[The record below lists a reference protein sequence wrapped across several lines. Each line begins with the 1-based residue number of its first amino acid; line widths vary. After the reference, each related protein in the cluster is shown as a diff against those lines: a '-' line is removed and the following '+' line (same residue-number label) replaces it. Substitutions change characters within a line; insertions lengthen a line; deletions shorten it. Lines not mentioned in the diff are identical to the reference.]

1 MKPKL
6 YPERD
11 LFDPGAGDVYERAM
25 ERYQALLAEAE
36 HERLLRQARGAGPKQ
51 PGLPGK
57 LLVSFGGMLIF
68 VGVWFQKLGR

>member
-11 LFDPGAGDVYERAM
+11 LLDPGAGDVYERAM

-36 HERLLRQARGAGPKQ
+36 HARLLRQVSGSRPGQ
-51 PGLPGK
+51 PGLFGK
-57 LLVSFGGMLIF
+57 VLVSFGGVLIF
-68 VGVWFQKLGR
+68 VGIWFQKLGR